1 MPAINLSPLT
11 AEQEAL
17 DRRRK
22 MAEAMQQQAILPIEM
37 PTVPGAKVSHL
48 QGLAKLFQ
56 AYIAKQDLD
65 KAQEE
70 KKQYEADTM
79 GDFAKILRNTG
90 KYETIPG
97 TPAVPKQTTDVVEP
111 NIANQNLQAVAAR
124 QMTRDPNAPISPFE
138 RQIGEDERAQISQ
151 LPMESTQTKVMPAV
165 AGTPDRQVPLLSPEL
180 LSDPNFM
187 KTSSGRMMLA
197 QALMQ
202 QQEQQQ
208 AKAEKALE
216 IKSRNPDEELY
227 RTVDGEVK
235 IVSPAKPKAISP
247 KWEKFSKYDTNG
259 QEIIGLIDK
268 NAADPLAT
276 FIQGAKK
283 PEELVAVN
291 TTNEQGEAVTRYFKK
306 SDPLLKSGV
315 PKPFVGILGDLQ
327 AAGVLPTN
335 WKENPAIVDLVNTSF
350 INKAGGITPKN
361 VFDFKLALADLNI
374 KKASL
379 ADQGIKANV
388 AIPAAPAASSG
399 VLNPIQNANQPAVIL
414 PVVNTNQKGNAK
426 YTSLN
431 AVSPAQA
438 ASAPPPT
445 EIPPAAG
452 ISPRDMREIEKQKLL
467 SANKDMTETQSNAA
481 LFGGSMAQANATM
494 MDLEKSGTVKNAVI
508 PAMMQSLVGLVPL
521 GVGEKVADQ
530 IETIARLDPT
540 SLVGPDQN
548 QQRLAQAQ
556 LAFAMAW
563 LRKTSGAAFGASEVS
578 NTIKEFFPMIGEG
591 DKVIKQKREARERAI
606 DGMRLGTTKEGQ
618 AYIDKY
624 MGGQPKTSLGSGAD
638 PLGLRGGK

>member
-11 AEQEAL
+11 SEQESL

-37 PTVPGAKVSHL
+37 PNVPGAKVSHL
-48 QGLAKLFQ
+48 QGFAKLLQ
-56 AYIAKQDLD
+56 GYIAGKNLER
-65 KAQEE
+65 AEEE

-97 TPAVPKQTTDVVEP
+97 TPAVPAQTTDVIEP

-151 LPMESTQTKVMPAV
+151 LPMESTQTRVMPAV

-202 QQEQQQ
+202 QQAQQQ
-208 AKAEKALE
+208 AKSEKALE
-216 IKSRNPDEELY
+216 IKTRNPEEDLY
-227 RTVDGEVK
+227 RTVDGKVE
-235 IVSPAKPKAISP
+235 IVSPAKSKAILP

-268 NAADPLAT
+268 NAADPFAT

-283 PEELVAVN
+283 PEDLVAVN
-291 TTNEQGEAVTRYFKK
+291 TTNEQGEAVTRYFNK

-350 INKAGGITPKN
+350 INKAGGITAKN
-361 VFDFKLALADLNI
+361 VFDFK
-374 KKASL
+374 K
-379 ADQGIKANV
+379 GI
-388 AIPAAPAASSG
+388 
-399 VLNPIQNANQPAVIL
+399 
-414 PVVNTNQKGNAK
+414 
-426 YTSLN
+426 
-431 AVSPAQA
+431 
-438 ASAPPPT
+438 
-445 EIPPAAG
+445 
-452 ISPRDMREIEKQKLL
+452 
-467 SANKDMTETQSNAA
+467 
-481 LFGGSMAQANATM
+481 
-494 MDLEKSGTVKNAVI
+494 
-508 PAMMQSLVGLVPL
+508 
-521 GVGEKVADQ
+521 
-530 IETIARLDPT
+530 
-540 SLVGPDQN
+540 
-548 QQRLAQAQ
+548 
-556 LAFAMAW
+556 
-563 LRKTSGAAFGASEVS
+563 
-578 NTIKEFFPMIGEG
+578 IG
-591 DKVIKQKREARERAI
+591 
-606 DGMRLGTTKEGQ
+606 
-618 AYIDKY
+618 
-624 MGGQPKTSLGSGAD
+624 
-638 PLGLRGGK
+638 